1 METRRKHDKQL
12 DARGDQFLT
21 AALNNAVL
29 EGPVHNF
36 PIDTGTG
43 TVTTVIQCGDIEYRS

>member
-29 EGPVHNF
+29 EGPVHGF
-36 PIDTGTG
+36 PVDTGTG